1 MDVSSSKLVAWLTA
15 ICAAVLVAAVPA
27 SAAQDNSYSVHVLA
41 SNESGVVATPDADLV
56 NGWGLTSG
64 PGTPWWVSDNGTD
77 KSTLY
82 TADGTKQSR
91 VVNVPGGPTGA
102 VFWSLTTTPAF
113 FVFATEGGQIRGWH
127 PPSNDTFVLADGTSR
142 HASYKGIAISPTGN
156 RFYATDFH
164 NQAVDVFDSSTFSR
178 IIDPSA
184 FTDPSIPSDYA
195 PFGIQTIGS
204 RVFVTYAKK
213 ESPDSE
219 DELHG
224 QGLGFVDAYDL
235 DGNLLARVA
244 QHGQLNAPWG
254 IAWAP
259 SNFGRFGGDLL
270 VGNFG
275 DGQINAYEEPSTGQF
290 VHRGELRTAA
300 GKSLSIDGLWALQFG
315 HGAAANGPTNT
326 LFFTAGPDDESNGL
340 FGSIT
345 AG

>member
-1 MDVSSSKLVAWLTA
+1 MQSSTPRLVAWVISLA
-15 ICAAVLVAAVPA
+15 AAVALVAVPA
-27 SAAQDNSYSVHVLA
+27 SAAPTNAYSVHPLT
-41 SNESGVVATPDADLV
+41 SNVVGAAPNHDSNLV
-56 NGWGLTSG
+56 NAWGLTAG
-64 PGTPWWVSDNGTD
+64 PTTPWWVSDNGTD

-82 TADGTKQSR
+82 TADGTPQAR

-102 VFWSLTTTPAF
+102 VFWSFTARAI
-113 FVFATEGGQIRGWH
+113 FVFATEDGQILGWH
-127 PPSNDTFVLADGTSR
+127 PSQGNDTVVLADGTSR
-142 HASYKGIAISPTGN
+142 GASYKGLAISPTGD

-164 NQAVDVFDSSTFSR
+164 NAAVDVFDSSTFALVQNSG
-178 IIDPSA
+178 
-184 FTDPSIPSDYA
+184 FVDPSIPSDYA

-213 ESPDSE
+213 QNPDAE

-235 DGNLLARVA
+235 SGNLLARVA

-254 IAWAP
+254 LAWAP
-259 SNFGRFGGDLL
+259 SNFGRFSGDLL

-275 DGQINAYEEPSTGQF
+275 DGQINAYQELPSGQF
-290 VHRGELRTAA
+290 VHRGELRTSNRR
-300 GKSLSIDGLWALQFG
+300 SLSIDGLWALQFG
-315 HGAAANGPTNT
+315 HGAVANNGPTNT

>member
-1 MDVSSSKLVAWLTA
+1 MRLISSRSIAWLAGLVAAL
-15 ICAAVLVAAVPA
+15 AVTAVPA
-27 SAAQDNSYSVHVLA
+27 SAAPANSYSVHLLTSNVSGLA
-41 SNESGVVATPDADLV
+41 ANPDPNLK
-56 NGWGLTSG
+56 NGWGLTAG
-64 PGTPWWVSDNGTD
+64 PTTPWWVSDNGTD

-82 TADGTKQSR
+82 TANGTPQSR

-102 VFWSLTTTPAF
+102 VFWSLTARAF
-113 FVFATEGGQIRGWH
+113 FVFATEAGQIRGWH
-127 PPSNDTFVLADGTSR
+127 PPTNDTFVLADGTSR
-142 HASYKGIAISPTGN
+142 DASYKGLAISPSGD

-164 NQAVDVFDSSTFSR
+164 NQHVDVFDSSTFALES
-178 IIDPSA
+178 DSG
-184 FTDPSIPSDYA
+184 FVDPSIPSDYA

-213 ESPDSE
+213 ESPDAG

-224 QGLGFVDAYDL
+224 QGLGFVDVYDL

-254 IAWAP
+254 LAWAP
-259 SNFGRFGGDLL
+259 SDFGRFSGDLL

-275 DGQINAYEEPSTGQF
+275 DGQINAYEELPSGQF
-290 VHRGELRTAA
+290 VHRGELRTAN
-300 GKSLSIDGLWALQFG
+300 GKSLAIDGLWALQFG
-315 HGAAANGPTNT
+315 HGATTANGPTNT

-345 AG
+345 SD

>member
-1 MDVSSSKLVAWLTA
+1 MRFRLTMAVAVA
-15 ICAAVLVAAVPA
+15 AAVVVAVPA
-27 SAAQDNSYSVHVLA
+27 SAAPANSYSVTLLTSNVSGLA
-41 SNESGVVATPDADLV
+41 AHPDANLV
-56 NGWGLTSG
+56 NGWGLTAG
-64 PGTPWWVSDNGTD
+64 PTTPWWVSDNGTD

-82 TADGTKQSR
+82 TADGTPQSR

-102 VFWSLTTTPAF
+102 VFWSLTARAF
-113 FVFATEGGQIRGWH
+113 FVFATEGGQILGWH
-127 PPSNDTFVLADGTSR
+127 PPTNDTFVLADGTSR
-142 HASYKGIAISPTGN
+142 DASYKGLAISPSGD

-164 NQAVDVFDSSTFSR
+164 NQKVDVFDSSTFGL
-178 IIDPSA
+178 IDNPGA
-184 FTDPSIPSDYA
+184 FTDPSIPSNYA
-195 PFGIQTIGS
+195 PFGIQTIGTGS
-204 RVFVTYAKK
+204 SARVFVTYAKK
-213 ESPDSE
+213 ENPDAE

-254 IAWAP
+254 LAWAP
-259 SNFGRFGGDLL
+259 ADFGRFSGDLL

-275 DGQINAYEEPSTGQF
+275 DGQINAYEELPSGQF
-290 VHRGELRTAA
+290 VHRGELRTSN

-315 HGAAANGPTNT
+315 HGATANGPTNT

-340 FGSIT
+340 FGSIKA

>member
-1 MDVSSSKLVAWLTA
+1 MQPSSSRLVAWLTV
-15 ICAAVLVAAVPA
+15 IVAALALGAVPA
-27 SAAQDNSYSVHVLA
+27 SAAQDNSYSVHLLT
-41 SNESGVVATPDADLV
+41 SDFGVAPNPDANLQ
-56 NGWGLTSG
+56 NAWGLTAGST
-64 PGTPWWVSDNGTD
+64 TPWWVADNGTD

-82 TADGTKQSR
+82 TADGTPQSR

-102 VFWSLTTTPAF
+102 VFWSFSARAA
-113 FVFATEGGQIRGWH
+113 FVFATEDGQILGWT
-127 PPSNDTFVLADGTSR
+127 SAQGNNTVVLADGTSR
-142 HASYKGIAISPTGN
+142 GASYKGLAISPTGD

-164 NQAVDVFDSSTFSR
+164 NQHVDVFDSSTFSLVP
-178 IIDPSA
+178 DSG
-184 FTDPSIPSDYA
+184 FVDPSIPSNYA

-213 ESPDSE
+213 ETPDSE

-235 DGNLLARVA
+235 NGNLLARVA

-254 IAWAP
+254 LAWAP
-259 SNFGRFGGDLL
+259 SDFGRFSGDLL

-275 DGQINAYEEPSTGQF
+275 DGQINAYEEPVTGEF
-290 VHRGELRTAA
+290 VHRGELRTSD

-315 HGAAANGPTNT
+315 HGSTNNGTANT
-326 LFFTAGPDDESNGL
+326 LFFTAGPNDESEGL

-345 AG
+345 SP